1 MHTTHKSIMCLT
13 MKVLLCLFLL
23 AASAQGS
30 LLKGLLTKPETVST
44 GQEWISLSPKEQ
56 FQPADFSD
64 ESPRDAALM
73 QNTLNRML
81 WGGRGGDYSEIF
93 VDGAETYC
101 KYS

>member
-1 MHTTHKSIMCLT
+1 
-13 MKVLLCLFLL
+13 MKVLLCLLLL

-30 LLKGLLTKPETVST
+30 LLQGLLTKPETLST

-81 WGGRGGDYSEIF
+81 GGRDGDYSEIF